1 MEVKI
6 GVQHAPREIVLESG
20 QSAEEVERAVA
31 DALAGKAQLLSLSDE
46 KGRKV
51 LIPAEKIAYVEL
63 GEPGAHDRG
72 AGDRG
77 GRQQLVQRRGMAV
90 ASTWHGL
97 KFTVRRRGVGCR
109 PGNLLATSRHQK
121 WISTV
126 PVPFRAA
133 SPQPMTT
140 S

>member
-51 LIPAEKIAYVEL
+51 LIPAERIAYVEL
-63 GEPGAHDRG
+63 GEP
-72 AGDRG
+72 
-77 GRQQLVQRRGMAV
+77 
-90 ASTWHGL
+90 
-97 KFTVRRRGVGCR
+97 TVRRVGF
-109 PGNLLATSRHQK
+109 GAL
-121 WISTV
+121 
-126 PVPFRAA
+126 
-133 SPQPMTT
+133 
-140 S
+140 

>member
-51 LIPAEKIAYVEL
+51 LVPAEKIAYVEL
-63 GEPGAHDRG
+63 GEP
-72 AGDRG
+72 
-77 GRQQLVQRRGMAV
+77 
-90 ASTWHGL
+90 
-97 KFTVRRRGVGCR
+97 TVRRVGF
-109 PGNLLATSRHQK
+109 GAL
-121 WISTV
+121 
-126 PVPFRAA
+126 
-133 SPQPMTT
+133 
-140 S
+140 